1 MKTTPIFLFSILLLG
16 ACGGPAARA
25 KRPGAKAQAAAA
37 VQAEPKTYTYLFFF
51 NYTATSEIYSL
62 SLSFSLLDSLQL
74 SAS

>member
-37 VQAEPKTYTYLFFF
+37 VQAEDRK
-51 NYTATSEIYSL
+51 SVV
-62 SLSFSLLDSLQL
+62 
-74 SAS
+74 

>member
-37 VQAEPKTYTYLFFF
+37 VQCG
-51 NYTATSEIYSL
+51 NI
-62 SLSFSLLDSLQL
+62 LQDGFIQYF
-74 SAS
+74 

>member
-37 VQAEPKTYTYLFFF
+37 VVGVVPVQ
-51 NYTATSEIYSL
+51 
-62 SLSFSLLDSLQL
+62 
-74 SAS
+74 SAIGADVAGE